1 MLESKLERLRPRSLI
16 CINNRTSSR
25 FVDLL
30 VFFYFLTLSG
40 ELLHVELGLFKPRV
54 NHLLSF
60 LLFLFVL
67 KTHKKIRWDKDL
79 FIPLV
84 LLFFSILVSGILG
97 ASILRSLGYT
107 LVYLLTVCFYF
118 ILPYNLF
125 YFYDRNNLLNIYFS
139 SFIVLGVYTL
149 LQVTCS
155 FWGIILPFVTQYA
168 LTIARGQGWNYEP
181 SYYALLMTGFV
192 MYYNAQAFLEVDRP
206 VSWIRFVWINLL
218 LIVSTST
225 GVVFSYP
232 VFVVLYYCLSLMHTT
247 QRYVCF
253 VKKRAIQI
261 FVSFLLF
268 MTGIWWMFPKQFIVT
283 FYKFFALGI
292 TNHWSV
298 RERWEG
304 IQNAFYIFTQHPIFG
319 VGVGGVGPYLYS
331 EFYWGAIPI
340 DLQDVEKFDP
350 SNVFSEILA
359 SLGIIGLGSFYL
371 IARRYW
377 KVFQLAMDYTIP
389 IPINER
395 RTIIAL
401 FLSLFVVIIVL
412 QFNPGLFRSYV
423 WVHAAVVLGYTRVI
437 LLQNRK
443 G

>member
-1 MLESKLERLRPRSLI
+1 MLGSKLERLRPRGLVQ
-16 CINNRTSSR
+16 INTRTSSLW
-25 FVDLL
+25 FDFL

-54 NHLLSF
+54 NHLISS

-67 KTHKKIRWDKDL
+67 KSQKKIRWDKDL

-84 LLFFSILVSGILG
+84 LLFFSILLSGILG

-125 YFYDRNNLLNIYFS
+125 YFYDRDHLLKIYFH

-155 FWGIILPFVTQYA
+155 FWGVILPFVTQYA

-192 MYYNAQAFLEVDRP
+192 MYYNAQALLDVDRP
-206 VSWIRFVWINLL
+206 IPWIRCGWINLL

-232 VFVVLYYCLSLMHTT
+232 IFVILYYCLSLMHTT
-247 QRYVCF
+247 QRYVYF
-253 VKKRAIQI
+253 VKTRAIQI

-268 MTGIWWMFPKQFIVT
+268 MTGIWWVFPKQFIVT
-283 FYKFFALGI
+283 FYKFFSLGI

-298 RERWEG
+298 LERWEG
-304 IQNAFYIFTQHPIFG
+304 IQNAFYVFSQHPIFG

-331 EFYWGAIPI
+331 EFYRGAIPI
-340 DLQDVEKFDP
+340 DLQDVEKYDP

-359 SLGIIGLGSFYL
+359 SLGIIGLGIFYL
-371 IARRYW
+371 IVRRYW
-377 KVFQLAMDYTIP
+377 KVFQLAMDDRIS

-395 RTIIAL
+395 RRIISL

-412 QFNPGLFRSYV
+412 QFNQGLFRSYV
-423 WVHAAVVLGYTRVI
+423 WVHAAIVLGYTRVI
-437 LLQNRK
+437 LLQHRK

>member
-1 MLESKLERLRPRSLI
+1 MLGSKLERLRPRGLVQ
-16 CINNRTSSR
+16 INTRTSSLW
-25 FVDLL
+25 FDFL

-54 NHLLSF
+54 NHLISS

-67 KTHKKIRWDKDL
+67 KSQKKIRWDKDL

-84 LLFFSILVSGILG
+84 LLFFSILLSGILG

-125 YFYDRNNLLNIYFS
+125 YFYDCNHLLKIYFH

-155 FWGIILPFVTQYA
+155 FWGVILPFVTQYA
-168 LTIARGQGWNYEP
+168 LTVARGQGWNYEP
-181 SYYALLMTGFV
+181 SYYALLMSGFV
-192 MYYNAQAFLEVDRP
+192 MYYNAQALLDVDRP
-206 VSWIRFVWINLL
+206 IPWIRCGWINLL

-232 VFVVLYYCLSLMHTT
+232 IFVILYYCLSLMHTT
-247 QRYVCF
+247 QRYVYF

-268 MTGIWWMFPKQFIVT
+268 MTGIWWVFPKQFIVT

-298 RERWEG
+298 RDRWEG
-304 IQNAFYIFTQHPIFG
+304 IQNAFYVFSHHPIFG

-331 EFYWGAIPI
+331 EFYRGAMPI

-359 SLGIIGLGSFYL
+359 SLGIIGLGIFYL
-371 IARRYW
+371 IVRRYW
-377 KVFQLAMDYTIP
+377 KVFQLAMDDTLP

-395 RTIIAL
+395 RRIISL

-423 WVHAAVVLGYTRVI
+423 WVHAAIVLGYTRVI
-437 LLQNRK
+437 LLQHRK